1 MKITKDIN
9 GKTVTYYSET
19 LDAFRNYAT
28 SVVSALTCIHK
39 TKESVAEARVSWFIA
54 AGEQLRTPSREDATL
69 LMLVTKQKDRTA
81 KQTALYN
88 TLSQAWNRFK
98 DQHGLEKG
106 KKRGSAAKGEA
117 PKKAKAKGDKDATPT
132 ANNAATADKF
142 IRQQVAM
149 LMAYCEKNKPV
160 ISDAWRHAIAELNEA
175 GEHIP
180 QD

>member
-19 LDAFRNYAT
+19 LDAFRTYAT

-54 AGEQLRTPSREDATL
+54 AGEQLRTPSNEDATL

-88 TLSQAWNRFK
+88 TLSKAWNRFK

-117 PKKAKAKGDKDATPT
+117 PKKAKAETDVTPK
-132 ANNAATADKF
+132 ANNAAAADKF
-142 IRQQVAM
+142 LRQHTAM
-149 LMAYCEKNKPV
+149 LLAYCEKNKAV
-160 ISDAWRHAIAELNEA
+160 IPDAWRHAIAELNEA
-175 GEHIP
+175 GKHIP